1 MQIHICCF
9 SDSGINFFVMAK
21 TTRTFDKEQFF
32 SALADRTRLR
42 LLNLMAD
49 GEICVC
55 FFTETLGESQPK
67 ISRHLAYMRR
77 AGIVEARRDGK
88 WMHYRISEPD
98 DDHAVRLLRSVID
111 WLRQDHE
118 MQRDRQNL
126 VAMCCTPQLPVQI
139 AGAPMPQGLQAPP
152 AKTSPAGSHS
162 TN

>member
-1 MQIHICCF
+1 
-9 SDSGINFFVMAK
+9 MAK
-21 TTRTFDKEQFF
+21 TTRTFDREQFF
-32 SALADRTRLR
+32 SALADHTRLR

-88 WMHYRISEPD
+88 WMHYRIAQPD
-98 DDHAVRLLRSVID
+98 DEHAARVLRSVID

-118 MQRDRQNL
+118 MQRDREQI
-126 VAMCCTPQLPVQI
+126 ARICCAPQLPVQLQ
-139 AGAPMPQGLQAPP
+139 GAPIPRSLRAE
-152 AKTSPAGSHS
+152 
-162 TN
+162 